1 MKATW
6 AIFAALA
13 LVSQTPDAPSRRVAL
28 TLHEGTNMAAALS
41 PDGRTLVIDLQGT
54 LWSLPSSG
62 GAAKA
67 ITDVYLDARQPAWAP
82 DNQRLAFQGY
92 ADGVWHLYVIGAD
105 GGGLRAVTS
114 GPFDDREPSWSRD
127 GSHLAF
133 SSDRSGNYDVWD
145 LDVASG
151 AVRQLTKNPANDYS
165 PAYSPSSST
174 IAFVTEREDRRGI
187 WGIDASSGIES
198 SLAPYAGALS
208 APSWTPDGSKV
219 IFNAIAN
226 NRSNLILDGNEV
238 TRGEDVFPFRAQ
250 WTSAT
255 EFLYTADGRIK
266 KRAINGGAATPVE
279 FTAAVSFT
287 RSAYQHRA
295 HAFDSREERPVL
307 GIMSPVISPDGSQV
321 AFVALGDL
329 WLMPI
334 GPSTA
339 RGTSGAARKLT
350 NDRFVEMDP
359 TWSPDGRSIAFSS
372 DRDGTM
378 DLWVRDVASGVDRK
392 AASQATKASWA
403 PRGNEI
409 AYLNGAGELAITG
422 RSAPVHGRTFDT
434 GRPTWAPEGLIA
446 VTALQPYSTR
456 FREGTNQM
464 ILVSTTGAAP
474 RPLNP
479 VPHHSI
485 GTRTNDG
492 PVWSR
497 DGSKMAFVMDGVM
510 HVMPTTPT
518 GESTGQPRRI
528 SEELAYS
535 PSWAADSKRLLY
547 QTTRGLKLVDVTDLS
562 AGALAKVENRTSDV
576 PINLTWQPSIPQG
589 RFVVHAGRM
598 FDGTSA
604 SLRSNV
610 DIVIRDNRI
619 EQVVDHRAD
628 LHTGRV
634 IDSGN
639 DVVMPG
645 LIEMHTH
652 LSKDYGETLG
662 RIWLAYGI
670 TSVRNPAG
678 DAYEALEEKESIG
691 SGVRRGPRVFSTGGP
706 FDGSR
711 IYYAGGVPLASG
723 GQLPQELQKTAQMD
737 YDLVKT
743 YVRLDDRLQ
752 KQVIEFAHANGMP
765 VTSHEIYPA
774 VASGADGV
782 EHIRGTSRRGYSP
795 KVSALFHSYQDV
807 EELLTASR
815 MTITPTIGITGGA
828 FPLMLARDPSRID
841 DPRFRALFPQAVQ
854 REMDRQA
861 KSIAPKDF
869 DALAAVVKPMQD
881 LVRRIVKGGG
891 IVIAG
896 TDSPIFPYA
905 LAYHTELEIF
915 QQGGLTP
922 FEVLQTATVR
932 AAEALGEGANLGSI
946 EAGKLA
952 DLVIVT
958 DDPLAD
964 VKNARKV
971 RTVIKNGEVHTLESL
986 LTR

>member
-1 MKATW
+1 MKSIT
-6 AIFAALA
+6 AILLGA
-13 LVSQTPDAPSRRVAL
+13 LVFAQGSGAL
-28 TLHEGTNMAAALS
+28 NVSVTLHEGTNMAAALS
-41 PDGRTLVIDLQGT
+41 PDGRTLIVDLQGT

-62 GAAKA
+62 GAAKP
-67 ITDVYLDARQPAWAP
+67 ISDIYLDARQPAWAP
-82 DNQRLAFQGY
+82 DGRRIAFQGY
-92 ADGVWHLYVIGAD
+92 ADGTWHIYVMNAD
-105 GGGLRAVTS
+105 GTDAKALTS

-127 GSHLAF
+127 GNHLAF

-145 LDVASG
+145 LDLASG

-165 PAYSPSSST
+165 PAYSPVNST
-174 IAFVTEREDRRGI
+174 IAFVSEREDRRGI
-187 WGIDASSGIES
+187 WGVGAASGAES
-198 SLAPYAGALS
+198 SIAPHAGALS
-208 APSWTPDGSKV
+208 APSWTPDGAKV
-219 IFNAIAN
+219 IFNAVAN
-226 NRSNLILDGNEV
+226 NRSNLILDGKEI
-238 TRGEDVFPFRAQ
+238 TRDEDVFPFRAQ
-250 WTSAT
+250 WTSPT
-255 EFLYTADGRIK
+255 EFIYTADGKIK
-266 KRAINGGAATPVE
+266 KRSTNGGAATPIE
-279 FTAAVSFT
+279 FTAQVSFT
-287 RSAYQHRA
+287 RTPYTHRK
-295 HAFDSREERPVL
+295 HDFDSRTPQPVL
-307 GIMSPVISPDGSQV
+307 GIVSPVISPDGTQV

-334 GPSTA
+334 G
-339 RGTSGAARKLT
+339 GTARKLT

-378 DLWVRDVASGVDRK
+378 DLWVRDVASGTDKKV
-392 AASQATKASWA
+392 ASQATKASWA

-409 AYLNGAGELAITG
+409 AYINADGALAITG
-422 RSAPVHGRTFDT
+422 RSAPIHGRTFET

-464 ILVSTTGAAP
+464 ILVSTTGGAP
-474 RPLNP
+474 KPLNP

-485 GTRTNDG
+485 GTRSNDG

-510 HVMPTTPT
+510 HVMPTTAT
-518 GESTGQPRRI
+518 GDITAAPRRV
-528 SEELAYS
+528 SDDLAYS
-535 PSWAADSKRLLY
+535 PSWAADSKRLLF
-547 QTTRGLKLVDVTDLS
+547 QTTRGLKLVDVTTNS
-562 AGALAKVENRTSDV
+562 VTDV
-576 PINLTWQPSIPQG
+576 PIKLTWTPAIPQG
-589 RFVVHAGRM
+589 RFIVHAGRM
-598 FDGTSA
+598 FDGKTA
-604 SLRSNV
+604 SLRNNV

-619 EQVVDHRAD
+619 EQVVEHSSD
-628 LHTGRV
+628 LHTGPV
-634 IDSGN
+634 VDAGN

-645 LIEMHTH
+645 LIEMHSH
-652 LSKDYGETLG
+652 LSPDYGEVLG

-670 TSVRNPAG
+670 TSVRNPAS
-678 DAYEALEEKESIG
+678 DAYEAAEQKESIG
-691 SGVRRGPRVFSTGGP
+691 SGVRRGPRVFASGGP

-723 GQLPQELQKTAQMD
+723 GQLAPELQKTTQMG
-737 YDLVKT
+737 YDLIKT

-752 KQVIEFAHANGMP
+752 KQVIDFAHANGMP
-765 VTSHEIYPA
+765 VTSHELYPA

-795 KVSALFHSYQDV
+795 KVSALFYSYQDV
-807 EELLTASR
+807 ADLLTASK

-841 DPRFRALFPQAVQ
+841 EPRFRALFPQSVQ
-854 REMDRQA
+854 REMERQA

-869 DALAAVVKPMQD
+869 DSLAAVIKPMQD

-905 LAYHTELEIF
+905 LAYHTELELF

-922 FEVLQTATVR
+922 FEVLQTATTR
-932 AAEALGEGANLGSI
+932 AADALGEGANLGSI

-958 DDPLAD
+958 DDPLTD

-971 RTVIKNGEVHTLESL
+971 RTVIKNGEVHTLDEL
-986 LTR
+986 LKR